1 MIRWHIQRGVVVLPK
16 STHVERIK
24 QNFDVFDFNL
34 TSEDMTAI
42 TALNTGKRNGA
53 DPDNFDF

>member
-1 MIRWHIQRGVVVLPK
+1 MIRWHIQRGIVVLPK
-16 STHVERIK
+16 STHAERIK